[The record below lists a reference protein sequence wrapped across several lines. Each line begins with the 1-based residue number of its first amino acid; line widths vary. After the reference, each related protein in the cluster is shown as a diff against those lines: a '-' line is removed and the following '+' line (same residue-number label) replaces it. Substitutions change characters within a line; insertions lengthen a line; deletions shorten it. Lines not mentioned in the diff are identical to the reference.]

1 MVVFPGDVFHSSMV
15 VFALLGLV
23 MFFLSIV
30 VVVILS
36 CDIDKVMLLFN
47 IDRPSFSF
55 ALSVPYICK
64 MLLFCRCKVIT
75 DVEDKNE
82 LSLSMLS
89 AFLFLVL
96 LLFKFPLW
104 KE

>member
-64 MLLFCRCKVIT
+64 MLVFFAEKNVVEL
-75 DVEDKNE
+75 DV
-82 LSLSMLS
+82 
-89 AFLFLVL
+89 V
-96 LLFKFPLW
+96 FP
-104 KE
+104 